1 VDTLDAVLRSR
12 DFVAVLTREVSV
24 QLVNISGSGCLLE
37 SDTKLREGTTASLR
51 VMLQGVEYVEDVRV
65 IRCSPS
71 EGPRSYQL
79 GAEFLWTTSPSE
91 RSLRRALVGLAGGT
105 LKAGPAEPSVRM

>member
-1 VDTLDAVLRSR
+1 MDTIDAVLRAR

-37 SDTKLREGTTASLR
+37 SDTRLREGTTASLR
-51 VMLQGVEYVEDVRV
+51 VTFEGVEYVEDVRV

-71 EGPRSYQL
+71 EGARAYQL
-79 GAEFLWTTSPSE
+79 GAEFLWTTSPTE
-91 RSLRRALVGLAGGT
+91 RSLRRALMGLAGGT
-105 LKAGPAEPSVRM
+105 LRAEQAGSSTQM